1 MNVIETHISR
11 ILLDGE
17 LALKQK
23 KPVVLPFVDYGTRVR
38 RAHCC
43 AEEVRLNR
51 RFAPELYLGVVAL
64 EDGEPA
70 VKMRRFDE
78 NDRLD
83 HVCARGELQPVQL
96 VALAGRLQDF
106 FTTAAAATPE
116 KRFGAP
122 EWVWSPVEENFVE
135 LAALLPEHGPRL
147 AALRQWSAGE
157 FARLQPVFAARKAAG
172 RVREG
177 HGDLH
182 LANLVLLDGA
192 IVPFDGIEF
201 NDDLRWNDVAS
212 EIAFLWMDLIDHGRP
227 DLAGGFLDAW
237 LSASGDYE
245 ALTVLGFYAVYRALV
260 RAKVA
265 ALSGRP
271 ASDYLALAETLATP
285 PTPAL
290 LLTHGLSGSGKSTAS
305 AALLWRQRSGRLIR
319 LRSDVERKRLFGLV
333 PLARSDGSIYTPEA
347 TAATYGRLRTLAGE
361 ALAAGFSVIVDAAFL
376 RRAERSDFR
385 ALAATRGLRCVIL
398 ACEAPVDEL
407 RRRLRQRQN
416 DASEA
421 TVEVLEQQLGWM
433 EPLTDD
439 ERALVDEKWE
449 EAEANRERNTARSDR
464 ARSTG

>member
-1 MNVIETHISR
+1 MEIIETHISR
-11 ILLDGE
+11 ILLTGE
-17 LALKQK
+17 LALKVK
-23 KPVVLPFVDYGTRVR
+23 KPVVLPFVDYGTRAQ
-38 RAHCC
+38 RAHFC

-51 RFAPELYLGVVAL
+51 RFAPELYLGVVEL
-64 EDGEPA
+64 DDGEPA

-83 HVCARGELQPVQL
+83 HVCARGELQPEQL
-96 VALAGRLQDF
+96 VKLASRLQDF
-106 FTTAAAATPE
+106 FATAAVAMPE
-116 KRFGAP
+116 QRFGEP
-122 EWVWSPVEENFVE
+122 DRVWQPAAENFVE
-135 LAALLPEHGPRL
+135 LVALLPEQSPRL
-147 AALRQWSAGE
+147 AALRQWSE
-157 FARLQPVFAARKAAG
+157 QTFARLRPVFAARKAAG

-212 EIAFLWMDLIDHGRP
+212 EIAFLWMDLVDHGRP

-285 PTPAL
+285 PAPAL
-290 LLTHGLSGSGKSTAS
+290 LLTHGLSGSGKSTRS
-305 AALLWRQRSGRLIR
+305 TMLLWQQRSGRQIR
-319 LRSDVERKRLFGLV
+319 LRSDVERKRLFGLA

-347 TAATYGRLRTLAGE
+347 TAATYGRLRLLAGQ
-361 ALAAGFSVIVDAAFL
+361 ALQAGFSVIVDAAFL
-376 RRAERSDFR
+376 RRAERADFR
-385 ALAATRGLRCVIL
+385 ALAALRGVRCVIL
-398 ACEAPVDEL
+398 ACEAPIDEL
-407 RRRLRQRQN
+407 RRRLRRRQN
-416 DASEA
+416 DVSEA
-421 TVEVLEQQLGWM
+421 TVEVLEQQFAWL
-433 EPLTDD
+433 EPLTED
-439 ERALVDEKWE
+439 ERTLVGE
-449 EAEANRERNTARSDR
+449 E
-464 ARSTG
+464 